1 MVALGRCPGQ
11 RPPVPPWMP
20 SVSAIEPLRGRTA
33 GGGDGTHVELG
44 LGTALTPATRLKI
57 GLHPAMTA
65 LMATFS
71 TVLP

>member
-1 MVALGRCPGQ
+1 
-11 RPPVPPWMP
+11 MP